1 MLEVQDLTVSYGP
14 IEAVREVSFRVE
26 AGAVVSLVG
35 PNGAGKTTTLN
46 AVSGVISA
54 RRGRILFQGR
64 DITRMAAHQRVSEGI
79 VQIPEGRLVLAGMTV
94 RENLE
99 MGAYRR
105 PRQEIAA
112 SIDRMEARFPIL
124 RERSGALAGTLS
136 GGEQQMLAI
145 ARGLMAKPKLLLLDE
160 PSLGLA
166 PLMVQLIFE
175 IIRELQAGG
184 QTILL
189 VEQNARQALAVSSHA
204 YVMENGKVVLEGPA
218 ASLTSDPAVIS
229 SYLGQAISRPSLIR
243 SVCEPSLYVYE
254 PSILIR
260 RLLLVIVER
269 QRVFRMRS
277 AVADG

>member
-1 MLEVQDLTVSYGP
+1 MLEVHDLTVSYGP

-54 RRGRILFQGR
+54 RGHILFQGR
-64 DITRMAAHQRVSEGI
+64 DITRMSPHQRVSEGI
-79 VQIPEGRLVLAGMTV
+79 AQIPEGRLVLAGMTV

-112 SIDRMEARFPIL
+112 SIDRMETRFPIL

-175 IIRELQAGG
+175 IIRDLQAGG

-229 SYLGQAISRPSLIR
+229 SYLGQAISSP
-243 SVCEPSLYVYE
+243 
-254 PSILIR
+254 
-260 RLLLVIVER
+260 
-269 QRVFRMRS
+269 
-277 AVADG
+277 A

>member
-14 IEAVREVSFRVE
+14 IEAVREVSFRVK

-46 AVSGVISA
+46 AISGVIPA
-54 RRGRILFQGR
+54 RGGRILFQGR

-79 VQIPEGRLVLAGMTV
+79 VQIPEGRLVLADMTV

-105 PRQEIAA
+105 PPAEIAA
-112 SIDRMEARFPIL
+112 TIDADGRLVFRSCA
-124 RERSGALAGTLS
+124 ERRGALAGTLS

-166 PLMVQLIFE
+166 PLLVQMIFE
-175 IIRELQAGG
+175 IIGELQAGG

-229 SYLGQAISRPSLIR
+229 SYLGQAISSP
-243 SVCEPSLYVYE
+243 
-254 PSILIR
+254 
-260 RLLLVIVER
+260 
-269 QRVFRMRS
+269 
-277 AVADG
+277 A